1 MFFPLRPGYNY
12 KIKTDLSAFP
22 ADSRDEK
29 GALMKAFIIC
39 LCYAAGLG
47 VLSFFLGRL
56 LPKRWLHP
64 DKFPFRTYAWEEKLW
79 KALQIRKWQA
89 KVPDMSRLFKKLMP
103 AKALTQK
110 TAQDLPIMIQETC
123 VAELTHGLLCFAG
136 LALLK
141 IWRGPG
147 GVILTVIYIV
157 FGNLPFLLIQRYN
170 RPRLQRLLEKQSR
183 RANRKEA

>member
-1 MFFPLRPGYNY
+1 
-12 KIKTDLSAFP
+12 
-22 ADSRDEK
+22 
-29 GALMKAFIIC
+29 MKECIVCFA
-39 LCYAAGLG
+39 YAAALG

-64 DKFPFRTYAWEEKLW
+64 EKFPFRTYAWEDRLW

-110 TAQDLPIMIQETC
+110 TAQDLPLMIGETC
-123 VAELTHGLLCFAG
+123 VAELTHGLLCIAG
-136 LALLK
+136 LFLLK
-141 IWRGPG
+141 IWPG
-147 GVILTVIYIV
+147 AGGIFLTVIYIV

-170 RPRLQRLLEKQSR
+170 RPRLQKLLARQPR
-183 RANRKEA
+183 RTSRKEA

>member
-1 MFFPLRPGYNY
+1 
-12 KIKTDLSAFP
+12 
-22 ADSRDEK
+22 
-29 GALMKAFIIC
+29 MKECIVCFA
-39 LCYAAGLG
+39 YAAALG

-64 DKFPFRTYAWEEKLW
+64 EKFPFRTYAWEDRLW

-110 TAQDLPIMIQETC
+110 TAQDLPLMIGETC
-123 VAELTHGLLCFAG
+123 VAELTHGLLCIAG
-136 LALLK
+136 LFLLK
-141 IWRGPG
+141 IWPGTG
-147 GVILTVIYIV
+147 GVFLTVIYIV

-170 RPRLQRLLEKQSR
+170 RPRLQKLLARQPR
-183 RANRKEA
+183 RTSRKEA

>member
-1 MFFPLRPGYNY
+1 
-12 KIKTDLSAFP
+12 
-22 ADSRDEK
+22 
-29 GALMKAFIIC
+29 MKECI
-39 LCYAAGLG
+39 LCFAYAAALG

-64 DKFPFRTYAWEEKLW
+64 DKFPFRTYAWEDRLW

-110 TAQDLPIMIQETC
+110 TAQDLPLMIQETC
-123 VAELTHGLLCFAG
+123 VAELTHGLLCLAG
-136 LALLK
+136 LFLLK
-141 IWRGPG
+141 IWPGTG
-147 GVILTVIYIV
+147 GVFLTVIYIV

-170 RPRLQRLLEKQSR
+170 RPRLQKLLAAQQRRSR
-183 RANRKEA
+183 RNQKEQQ

>member
-1 MFFPLRPGYNY
+1 MIIKYGCICPLALQTAGKKRGM
-12 KIKTDLSAFP
+12 
-22 ADSRDEK
+22 
-29 GALMKAFIIC
+29 LMKEFIIC

-64 DKFPFRTYAWEEKLW
+64 DKFPFRTYAWEDKLW
-79 KALQIRKWQA
+79 KTLQIRKWQA

-103 AKALTQK
+103 EKKLTQK
-110 TAQDLPIMIQETC
+110 TAQDLPLMIQETC

-170 RPRLQRLLEKQSR
+170 RPRLQRLLEKQSC